1 MEQTPAIT
9 VGPVSLSVVGDQLA
23 ITHRGKA
30 GTMQVTVPAAR
41 LERWARAILRDE
53 AFAPVA
59 TTDSEARA

>member
-1 MEQTPAIT
+1 MDQTPAIT
-9 VGPVSLSVVGDQLA
+9 VGPVSLSVVGDQLS

-53 AFAPVA
+53 AFAPVVITA
-59 TTDSEARA
+59 PQEAA